1 MARPAGFGVC
11 GPFFFA
17 RARGIMPARTA
28 NTMSHRP
35 TLAQFV
41 EQELRLSESAF
52 AAVVDAVLKQW
63 RDRAT
68 LRVGSAVDALRVLHA
83 QRDDFIRRAVQ
94 SLHDQTQGRPDPLGG
109 RARKG
114 GRLEL
119 SLVDDEE
126 ISADI
131 EVARVVERSNAELEE
146 PLRELRTYT
155 SALVGDVNTARD
167 TNPLRPEVWVR
178 AVLAAAR
185 GMPIARNLQTDLVRS
200 AATPLIR
207 AIHDNYLAACSR
219 LQAIGVTPASY
230 RTVVNEGVVTELTD
244 AMRARRSLDHGDGPD
259 AYTDAD
265 GLSQSTAGALED
277 LLRRVEQGAFAR
289 SAAAPRQQT
298 SGGQTASR
306 APANAGEPPT
316 VELLSQL
323 YDAILADRR
332 LPRESLPLLSR
343 LYPAVLRQTLVD
355 GSLLSDAG
363 HPVWRFMDNLAF
375 LMQTREVGDRNANVA
390 FAQGLVEQL
399 VAQHSA
405 DPRPFESAANRLAVL
420 ERQRFARAVSAAG
433 SDIAMLGAAMR
444 EAAGGHAPSLPQS
457 LDAGGVDSEPA
468 ALLRRDGDAEPAPAD
483 AVGAWRAGS
492 WLSIFLHGRWRR
504 ALVLWRA
511 PSPGPLLLLDAN
523 EARHWALRV
532 AAIERLASAGLAR
545 VFSPRSLVRGASE
558 RIGQV
563 AREPGPTLFG

>member
-1 MARPAGFGVC
+1 
-11 GPFFFA
+11 
-17 RARGIMPARTA
+17 
-28 NTMSHRP
+28 MSHRP

-52 AAVVDAVLKQW
+52 AAVVDAVLKHW
-63 RDRAT
+63 RDRAP
-68 LRVGSAVDALRVLHA
+68 LRMGSEVDALRVLHA
-83 QRDDFIRRAVQ
+83 QRDDFIGRAVQ
-94 SLHDQTQGRPDPLGG
+94 SLHDQTQGGTELPGG

-126 ISADI
+126 ITADI

-185 GMPIARNLQTDLVRS
+185 GMPIARNLQTDLLRS
-200 AATPLIR
+200 ATVPLIR
-207 AIHDNYLAACSR
+207 AIHDNYSAACSR
-219 LQAIGVTPASY
+219 LKALGVTPASY
-230 RTVVNEGVVTELTD
+230 RTLVNEGVVTELTD
-244 AMRARRSLDHGDGPD
+244 AMRARRSLDRNDGSDARAGGD
-259 AYTDAD
+259 TT
-265 GLSQSTAGALED
+265 SQAMSGALED
-277 LLRRVEQGAFAR
+277 LLRRVEQGAAAR
-289 SAAAPRQQT
+289 PAAVSRQRASA
-298 SGGQTASR
+298 GQAGSR
-306 APANAGEPPT
+306 AASHAGEQPT

-343 LYPAVLRQTLVD
+343 LYPAVLRQMLVD
-355 GSLLSDAG
+355 RGLLADAG

-390 FAQGLVEQL
+390 FAQSLVEQL

-433 SDIAMLGAAMR
+433 GDIAMLGAAMR
-444 EAAGGHAPSLPQS
+444 EAAVGHAPSLPQS

-483 AVGAWRAGS
+483 AVDAWRAGS
-492 WLSIFLHGRWRR
+492 WLSIFLRGRWRR

-545 VFSPRSLVRGASE
+545 VFSPRSLVSDASD